1 MTNNRDFRMKTAFH
15 GSMVAIITPFR
26 NGKID
31 EKAFGDL
38 IEFHIANGT
47 DGIVPCGTTGESATL
62 SNDEHNRVVRL
73 TVEAAAGRVPV
84 IAGTG
89 SNSTDEAIYFTKY
102 AKECGADAA
111 LLITPYYNKP
121 TQEGLYRHFKAIAE
135 EVDIPIIPYN
145 VPGRT
150 GVNMLP
156 STVARLAGINNVVAV
171 KEASGSMT
179 QICEIYR
186 LCGERLSILSGED
199 AINFPI
205 LAAGGKGM
213 ISVTANI
220 VPKKMGDMW
229 DAYTSGDIARARQI
243 HYEIFDL
250 HQIMFI
256 ETNPIP
262 VKTALAMMGKCTEE
276 MRLPLCSME
285 EANKAKLRQ
294 VLIDNG
300 LL

>member
-1 MTNNRDFRMKTAFH
+1 MRPVFQ
-15 GSMVAIITPFR
+15 GSFVAIITPFR

-31 EKAFGDL
+31 EKAYSDL
-38 IEFHIANGT
+38 IEFHVANGT

-62 SNDEHNRVVRL
+62 SNDEHNRLVRI

-121 TQEGLYRHFKAIAE
+121 TQEGLYRHFRAIAE
-135 EVDIPIIPYN
+135 EVDIPIILYN

-150 GVNMLP
+150 GVNMFP
-156 STVARLAGINNVVAV
+156 STVARLAEEIENIVSI

-199 AINFPI
+199 AINFPV
-205 LAAGGKGM
+205 LASGGKGM

-220 VPKKMGDMW
+220 VPKEMGDMW
-229 DAYTSGDIARARQI
+229 DAFKSGDMARARQI
-243 HYEIFDL
+243 HYSIFDL
-250 HQIMFI
+250 HQIMFV

-262 VKTALAMMGKCTEE
+262 VKTALAMMNKCSEE
-276 MRLPLCSME
+276 MRLPLCPI
-285 EANKAKLRQ
+285 ADGNRDRLRESLNRYG
-294 VLIDNG
+294 LI
-300 LL
+300 